1 MSNKFRYL
9 LFPDQIYLVEFT
21 DYDGKIFQVEIP
33 GNEIVAKLRREYAL
47 DNFLEKLDK
56 ETEIE

>member
-1 MSNKFRYL
+1 MNNKFKYL
-9 LFPDQIYLVEFT
+9 LFPDQTYLVEFT

-33 GNEIVAKLRREYAL
+33 GDEIVAKLRREYAL

-56 ETEIE
+56 EVEIE